1 MKPPPFRYHRA
12 ETLDQALGVLAAE
25 GEAAKLLAGGQSLMP
40 LLNFRLLRPAVLVDI
55 NRVGGLAGI
64 AETDAGLCIGA
75 MTRHAAIAEAA
86 PVARHFPLIVAAMAE
101 LGHPAIRYRGTL
113 GGSLAQADPA
123 AEWPLLA
130 VLLEARILTRSPR
143 GERAHAAAQFFLSAL
158 TTALAADEIITAV
171 EFPYLPPGAG
181 WGFAEL
187 ARRHGDFA
195 LAAVAV
201 TLARVDQRARGVRIA
216 LLGGGDTPGRA
227 RAAEA
232 VLEGEDLTA
241 SSLAAAIDALR
252 RGATPHSDL
261 HASAE
266 YRRELLGVLAGRA
279 IAAAWRRAGG
289 GI

>member
-25 GEAAKLLAGGQSLMP
+25 GEGAKLLAGGQSLMP

-55 NRVGGLAGI
+55 NRV
-64 AETDAGLCIGA
+64 AGLDGVVETASGLRIGA

-101 LGHPAIRYRGTL
+101 LGHPAIRYRGTI

-130 VLLEARILTRSPR
+130 VLLDARILTRSPR
-143 GERAHAAAQFFLSAL
+143 GEGAHAAGQFFLSAL

-171 EFPYLPPGAG
+171 EFPHLSAGAG

-187 ARRHGDFA
+187 ARRQGDFA

-201 TLARVDQRARGVRIA
+201 TLTRVDQRARDVRIA
-216 LLGGGDTPGRA
+216 LLGGGDTPCRA

-232 VLEGEDLTA
+232 VLEGEELAA

-252 RGATPHSDL
+252 RDAAPPSDL

-279 IAAAWRRAGG
+279 LAAAWRRAGG
-289 GI
+289 E